1 MYNRDHYLG
10 VGLTPKPK
18 LKIGRYVWPIL
29 QLTKTTEFQQ
39 PPSARPDLCWQPP
52 PSMQQHLG
60 SLETHSVHGSG
71 APEIKIEQPQLIQSQ
86 RGSNISGLRG
96 HLPTLSSASATG
108 VLTSPSTVNEDTTV
122 QGTSQI
128 I

>member
-1 MYNRDHYLG
+1 
-10 VGLTPKPK
+10 
-18 LKIGRYVWPIL
+18 
-29 QLTKTTEFQQ
+29 
-39 PPSARPDLCWQPP
+39 
-52 PSMQQHLG
+52 MQQHIG

-86 RGSNISGLRG
+86 QRGSNISGLRG

-108 VLTSPSTVNEDTTV
+108 GLTSPSTVNEDTTV

>member
-1 MYNRDHYLG
+1 
-10 VGLTPKPK
+10 
-18 LKIGRYVWPIL
+18 
-29 QLTKTTEFQQ
+29 
-39 PPSARPDLCWQPP
+39 
-52 PSMQQHLG
+52 MQQHLG

>member
-1 MYNRDHYLG
+1 VYNRDHYLG

-39 PPSARPDLCWQPP
+39 PPPTRPDLCWQPP
-52 PSMQQHLG
+52 PSMQQHIG
-60 SLETHSVHGSG
+60 SLETH
-71 APEIKIEQPQLIQSQ
+71 EIKIEQPQLIQSQQ

>member
-1 MYNRDHYLG
+1 
-10 VGLTPKPK
+10 
-18 LKIGRYVWPIL
+18 
-29 QLTKTTEFQQ
+29 
-39 PPSARPDLCWQPP
+39 
-52 PSMQQHLG
+52 MQQHLG

-96 HLPTLSSASATG
+96 HLPTLSLASATG